1 MGRFIRNYYGYYG
14 YSKSLYTAHILINP
28 IQTIGKLDE
37 ESESGVKI
45 WEKVSLWVQFGLLCF
60 LTIFDNHT

>member
-1 MGRFIRNYYGYYG
+1 MGIN
-14 YSKSLYTAHILINP
+14 SKSLFTAHILTNL
-28 IQTIGKLDE
+28 IQTMGKLEE

-45 WEKVSLWVQFGLLCF
+45 WEKVSLWVLFGLLCF

>member
-1 MGRFIRNYYGYYG
+1 MGIN
-14 YSKSLYTAHILINP
+14 SKSLYTAHILTN
-28 IQTIGKLDE
+28 TMGKLEE

-45 WEKVSLWVQFGLLCF
+45 WEKVSLCVLFGLLCF

>member
-1 MGRFIRNYYGYYG
+1 M
-14 YSKSLYTAHILINP
+14 
-28 IQTIGKLDE
+28 GKLDE

-45 WEKVSLWVQFGLLCF
+45 WEKVSIWAQFGLLCF

>member
-1 MGRFIRNYYGYYG
+1 MGIN
-14 YSKSLYTAHILINP
+14 SKSLYTAHILTNP
-28 IQTIGKLDE
+28 IQTMGKLEE

-45 WEKVSLWVQFGLLCF
+45 WEKVSLWVGLFCF

>member
-1 MGRFIRNYYGYYG
+1 MGIN
-14 YSKSLYTAHILINP
+14 SKSLYTAHILTNP
-28 IQTIGKLDE
+28 IQTMGKLEE

-45 WEKVSLWVQFGLLCF
+45 WEKVSLWVLFGLLCF

>member
-1 MGRFIRNYYGYYG
+1 MHKSSCKSLNLKN
-14 YSKSLYTAHILINP
+14 SKSLYTAHIFTNP
-28 IQTIGKLDE
+28 IQTMGKLDE

-45 WEKVSLWVQFGLLCF
+45 WEKVSLWVHLGLLCF